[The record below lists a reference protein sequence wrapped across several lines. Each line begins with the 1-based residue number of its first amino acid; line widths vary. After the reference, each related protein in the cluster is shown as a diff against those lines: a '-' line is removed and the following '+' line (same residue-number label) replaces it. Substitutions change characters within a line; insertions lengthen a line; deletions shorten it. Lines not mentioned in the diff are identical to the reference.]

1 MSTTTFK
8 KEKRVLPATS
18 THQSLSVEEIIKAG
32 EKFYFEELKEKLERE
47 SMGQYA
53 VIDVEQKKYR
63 VDPNEL
69 VAIQKAQKD
78 FGEKLFFIVQV
89 GSLKHPS
96 TNFTTQKYAWNFA
109 CGFWL

>member
-1 MSTTTFK
+1 MSTTLK
-8 KEKRVLPATS
+8 KEKMIFPATS
-18 THQSLSVEEIIKAG
+18 TRQSLSVEEIIRAG

-53 VIDVEQKKYR
+53 VIDVEQKRYR

-69 VAIQKAQKD
+69 VAIQKAEKD
-78 FGEKLFFIVQV
+78 FGNKLFYIIQV

-96 TNFTTQKYAWNFA
+96 TNFMTEKYAWNFS
-109 CGFWL
+109 